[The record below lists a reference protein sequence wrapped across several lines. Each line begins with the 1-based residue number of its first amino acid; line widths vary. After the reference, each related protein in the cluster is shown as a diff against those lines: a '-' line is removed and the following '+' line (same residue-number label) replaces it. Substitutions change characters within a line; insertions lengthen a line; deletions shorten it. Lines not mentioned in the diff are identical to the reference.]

1 MPRDKTESHI
11 RVVEAAKREF
21 LEYGFADASMRR
33 IAKAAGLTASA
44 LYKHFSGKEE
54 MFASLVEP
62 VVSEFLEQYRTR
74 EANDF
79 AAIECPDPKKL
90 LVDSTETQEI
100 MAFIYDHLDAFR
112 LLVSRSQG
120 TKYERFVHEVAEMEE
135 RTTLRYMRKLI
146 EKGISVREV
155 DRKEFHLLVT
165 TNIEAIFQA
174 VTHNFTRK
182 EALHYAKTLDGFY
195 LRGWKFLFGL

>member
-62 VVSEFLEQYRTR
+62 VVSEFLEQYRT
-74 EANDF
+74 
-79 AAIECPDPKKL
+79 
-90 LVDSTETQEI
+90 S
-100 MAFIYDHLDAFR
+100 Y
-112 LLVSRSQG
+112 
-120 TKYERFVHEVAEMEE
+120 
-135 RTTLRYMRKLI
+135 
-146 EKGISVREV
+146 
-155 DRKEFHLLVT
+155 
-165 TNIEAIFQA
+165 
-174 VTHNFTRK
+174 
-182 EALHYAKTLDGFY
+182 
-195 LRGWKFLFGL
+195 